1 MFNASLCHIFF
12 AFSIHSATLSVV
24 QQLTKLFMSQKC
36 VKCGVP
42 LEGFMAKIAGFMGVK
57 KSEKNP
63 DCCNKCEDHVGGEA
77 PVTDNSANAGN
88 TEDHSGHDHSGGSCC
103 H

>member
-1 MFNASLCHIFF
+1 
-12 AFSIHSATLSVV
+12 
-24 QQLTKLFMSQKC
+24 MSQKC

-63 DCCNKCEDHVGGEA
+63 DCCNKCESSIGGE
-77 PVTDNSANAGN
+77 SAAMSDSTN
-88 TEDHSGHDHSGGSCC
+88 TSAENHEDHSGHDRTGGSCC